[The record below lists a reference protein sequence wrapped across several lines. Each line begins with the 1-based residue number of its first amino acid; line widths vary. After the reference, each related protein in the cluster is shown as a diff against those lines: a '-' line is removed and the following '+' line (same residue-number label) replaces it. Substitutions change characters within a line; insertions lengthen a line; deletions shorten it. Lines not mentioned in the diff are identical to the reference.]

1 MEFRRA
7 RRWGLMLALFA
18 GINMAA
24 TVWFKASV
32 EAQRGAYATAV
43 LVLLSAASVAV
54 LYDRHELRRAG
65 SPHPLWSWLG
75 QGYYGAVALA
85 FVLILLGAA
94 VHSASGLGIA
104 LAFIVAIL
112 GMSILSRAL
121 RANERRTV
129 GFDFVD
135 EQSKFLWDSLCLA
148 DFPVLVPH
156 RPGRDTRAEKEQHIR
171 TEHQLAPEADI
182 VFLEVQVDDPSNF
195 YQRPLIE
202 VTREGTTV
210 AIKARRCASV
220 PHAVAAI
227 ALEMSRNSRP
237 PGVHFGWPEQNILSA
252 SWSYLAFG
260 EGNIAW
266 KVRELIHRL
275 EPDPAKRPRVIVG

>member
-1 MEFRRA
+1 V
-7 RRWGLMLALFA
+7 LLALFA
-18 GINMAA
+18 GINMAV

-32 EAQRGAYATAV
+32 DQQRGAYATAV
-43 LVLLSAASVAV
+43 LVLIAAACVAT
-54 LYDRHELRRAG
+54 LYDKMKIHGHQPRH
-65 SPHPLWSWLG
+65 PVIFWLG
-75 QGYYGAVALA
+75 WTYYALVTTAFILIMLVVAA
-85 FVLILLGAA
+85 R
-94 VHSASGLGIA
+94 SASGLGIA
-104 LAFIVAIL
+104 LCFIALIL
-112 GMSILSRAL
+112 GTSVLSRAL
-121 RANERRTV
+121 RADEMRTI
-129 GFDFVD
+129 GFDFID

-156 RPGRDTRAEKEQHIR
+156 RPGRDTRPEKEQHIR
-171 TEHQLAPEADI
+171 AEHQLSPEADI
-182 VFLEVQVDDPSNF
+182 VFLEVQVGDPSNF

-202 VTREGTTV
+202 VTREGNTV
-210 AIKARRCASV
+210 VIKARRCASV

-227 ALEMSRNSRP
+227 ALEMSRSSRP